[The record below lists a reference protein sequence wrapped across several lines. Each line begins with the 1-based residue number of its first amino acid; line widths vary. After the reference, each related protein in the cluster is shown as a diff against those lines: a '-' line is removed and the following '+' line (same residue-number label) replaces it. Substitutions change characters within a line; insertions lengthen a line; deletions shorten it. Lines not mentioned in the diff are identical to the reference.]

1 MRRWHCNTGKC
12 HSLKDNRCRPCRASW
27 WRRRALVDTV
37 ELEWAELAELA
48 LEVAS
53 DALVVCGY
61 GEVGQACVHLAC
73 ISCASHPAT
82 SMQSPP
88 ISISGD
94 FMPAITV
101 A

>member
-37 ELEWAELAELA
+37 GLEWAEWAELA

-53 DALVVCGY
+53 DAQGRAWGGSV
-61 GEVGQACVHLAC
+61 AHL
-73 ISCASHPAT
+73 SQRSHSRWAL
-82 SMQSPP
+82 
-88 ISISGD
+88 
-94 FMPAITV
+94 
-101 A
+101 